1 LKVFEI
7 KMFENLVL
15 SVPYTLLRAYS
26 AKNEKS
32 PSSSVHKGIGLV
44 ENQIQIRNS
53 DIKRSNNAYL

>member
-32 PSSSVHKGIGLV
+32 LSSCAHKGIREV
-44 ENQIQIRNS
+44 ENQIQIRKS
-53 DIKRSNNAYL
+53 DKKEGITFI